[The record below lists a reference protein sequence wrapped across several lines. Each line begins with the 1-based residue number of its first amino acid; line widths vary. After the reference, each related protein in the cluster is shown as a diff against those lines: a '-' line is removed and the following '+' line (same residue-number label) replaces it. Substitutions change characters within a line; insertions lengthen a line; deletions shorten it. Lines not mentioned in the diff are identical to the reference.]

1 MKLSEASALW
11 GKEVSVLE
19 KITGKRV
26 TTLQDGIDAIK
37 CRVEDITSQE
47 RLSDENLTVMDRLEV
62 WADAITTLLLADRK
76 HQDYLREET
85 TKHSNAINGM
95 WDRLNQRVLYKNPK
109 HSQDVEGSLGSCF
122 TSLGE

>member
-1 MKLSEASALW
+1 MKLSEAHALW

-95 WDRLNQRVLYKNPK
+95 WDRLK
-109 HSQDVEGSLGSCF
+109 
-122 TSLGE
+122 